1 MTKRD
6 GQHVAAD
13 FLALNPDEFR
23 MFWAILL
30 MEWNQEDGDLEA
42 QWFYN
47 GQHMRPGELTV
58 IGAMHSAIAS
68 GMKAARK

>member
-6 GQHVAAD
+6 GQRVAAD
-13 FLALNPDEFR
+13 FLALNLDEFR
-23 MFWAILL
+23 MFWAVLAV
-30 MEWNQEDGDLEA
+30 EWKQEDGDLEA

-47 GQHMRPGELTV
+47 GQHMRPSESIV